1 MRNQEK
7 DAAEQAKRRQSF
19 LEQGFAL
26 FSSRNIESVT
36 LQDVARASG
45 YGIATL
51 YRYFSTKAG
60 FAVAIAEWKWGE
72 FFEENRKRRPGDNFR
87 GGTAADMFAFY
98 LDSFLDIY
106 RNNKALLRF
115 NQLFNIYLQAE
126 GTDADVLEAYRSL
139 MKPITDFFHRM
150 YERARQDGTVRT
162 DISETEMLSV
172 TIHLMLA
179 AVTRYAVGLVYQPA
193 EGFDDMQELETLRD
207 MLFMKYT
214 QPHTEM
220 HGSEGM

>member
-51 YRYFSTKAG
+51 YRYFNTKAG
-60 FAVAIAEWKWGE
+60 FCVAIAEWKWGE

-98 LDSFLDIY
+98 LDSFLEIY

-126 GTDADVLEAYRSL
+126 DTEAGTLEAYRSL
-139 MKPITDFFHRM
+139 MKPITDFFHGM
-150 YERARQDGTVRT
+150 YERAGQDGSVRT
-162 DISETEMLSV
+162 DISETEMLSA

-193 EGFDDMQELETLRD
+193 EGFDDMQELKTLRD
-207 MLFMKYT
+207 MLFMRYT